1 MDAFIEMLPPRYLDD
16 AAGFFF
22 HTAQEDGR
30 PLTSIDSDPVAWRA
44 MRGMRHAVAALAAQG
59 DELIVD
65 EVLVGDDKADYV
77 RLLAPFDLRL
87 VGVHCPLPVLE
98 QREQARGDRRLGLAR
113 WQFDKV
119 HAGMDHDVVVDTS
132 AGSPEECAQAVMQAL
147 GLR

>member
-1 MDAFIEMLPPRYLDD
+1 MDAFIDMLPPRYLDD

-22 HTAQEDGR
+22 RTAQDDGR
-30 PLTSIDSDPVAWRA
+30 PLTSIDSGLVAWRA

-59 DELIVD
+59 NELIVD

-77 RLLAPFDLRL
+77 RLLATFDLRL

-132 AGSPEECAQAVMQAL
+132 AGSPKECAQAVMQAL